1 MQSIFWKPCIAIAGL
16 ANCSSLFASPWSPPA
31 LMKDSNNM
39 LHGGNF
45 ATIVMNQSDENIQYN
60 FMVGSQT
67 KEFLW
72 K

>member
-1 MQSIFWKPCIAIAGL
+1 
-16 ANCSSLFASPWSPPA
+16 
-31 LMKDSNNM
+31 M